1 MSEEFGAEN
10 FNLGPMNKSH
20 ELFLY
25 IGNAQCG
32 DQTKITFVLLIALPG
47 TLRKSL
53 ILR

>member
-25 IGNAQCG
+25 TGNAQCG

-53 ILR
+53 IL